1 MKGRVITI
9 LGPTASGKTALAVRL
24 AERFGSSVI
33 SGDAFQVYRGMDIG
47 TAKVTKE
54 EARGVPHYL
63 VDILDPREPWSAAQ
77 FAEEAGKII
86 EKENKRGRV
95 PIIAGGTGLYIQGLL
110 EGYTFLPKGE
120 GRKSPWRAL
129 YEEKGITA
137 LREELLRRGRTDIPA
152 DPQRMI
158 RLLEVTDL
166 APDAVAGKSGG
177 LVYEGPVIG
186 LTMERS
192 LLYGRINARVTEMM
206 RAGLADEVR
215 RLLAEGVPED
225 AQSMRGI
232 GYKEMIRAVRG
243 EITEDEAAELIRKN
257 TRHFAKRQFTWY
269 RRMPY
274 IRWFPRRQGQNEEM
288 WYHTIEEYI
297 ETYRGNP

>member
-1 MKGRVITI
+1 
-9 LGPTASGKTALAVRL
+9 
-24 AERFGSSVI
+24 
-33 SGDAFQVYRGMDIG
+33 
-47 TAKVTKE
+47 
-54 EARGVPHYL
+54 
-63 VDILDPREPWSAAQ
+63 
-77 FAEEAGKII
+77 
-86 EKENKRGRV
+86 
-95 PIIAGGTGLYIQGLL
+95 
-110 EGYTFLPKGE
+110 
-120 GRKSPWRAL
+120 
-129 YEEKGITA
+129 
-137 LREELLRRGRTDIPA
+137 
-152 DPQRMI
+152 MI

-243 EITEDEAAELIRKN
+243 EITEDEAAELIRK
-257 TRHFAKRQFTWY
+257 
-269 RRMPY
+269 
-274 IRWFPRRQGQNEEM
+274 IRATSRSASSHGTGACPTSAGFPAGRDKMKKCG
-288 WYHTIEEYI
+288 II
-297 ETYRGNP
+297 L